1 MEMDVR
7 FGTGNARS
15 KSESLE
21 TAQTEMETCKLVL
34 VRVKQIRWALKQQ
47 MNLPCAMEIEVLIS
61 SLRDMK

>member
-34 VRVKQIRWALKQQ
+34 VRVKQ
-47 MNLPCAMEIEVLIS
+47 MG
-61 SLRDMK
+61 